1 MKQKSLEVDPLSARG
16 RLLAAAEEL
25 FYEEGLNSVG
35 IDRVIERA
43 GVAKASLYSI
53 FGSKDELIR
62 CYLETRQQA
71 RQARINARLSLASG
85 PEAKILAVF
94 ELLGELAAEPN
105 YRGCAFAR
113 ARNECKPDSRTRTAC
128 DDARHWMRTL
138 FSNLARDA
146 GAQQPEQL
154 AKQLVLLYDGA
165 VVSAHMDGNPG
176 AAQDARTMALALLQ
190 TNVGRQSHT
199 SAIKP
204 MQ

>member
-1 MKQKSLEVDPLSARG
+1 MDQKILVVDPLSARG

-25 FYEEGLNSVG
+25 FYEEGLNAVG

-62 CYLETRQQA
+62 CYLETRQRA
-71 RQARINARLSLASG
+71 RQARINARLSLASS
-85 PEAKILAVF
+85 PEAKILAIF
-94 ELLGELAAEPN
+94 ELLGEIAAEPN

-113 ARNECKPDSRTRTAC
+113 ARNESKPDSRTRTAC
-128 DDARHWMRTL
+128 DDARQWMRTL
-138 FSNLARDA
+138 LTDLARDA
-146 GAQQPEQL
+146 GAGDPAQL

-176 AAQDARTMALALLQ
+176 AAADARAMALGLLRAR
-190 TNVGRQSHT
+190 VGV
-199 SAIKP
+199 AA
-204 MQ
+204 